1 MLTKKIKESEKLV
14 KAKRIF
20 HNRIF
25 GLTVLTVLLVL
36 SVIGVSSAVSPALA
50 LEEAPWCGMEEHLH
64 TDACYINEVLVCG
77 KRAHAHT
84 VNCYPVQLADNDI
97 NSLLTK
103 IDNTADKRL
112 RSVISV
118 TVREA
123 DRLSAQEEDEPPAP
137 AEPEPVPQEAAPVT
151 PEQIVRINATVARY
165 GIQPSVVLNEALNTP
180 SRSDDGI
187 HEDELP
193 SGISDGIATSNPST
207 GTLSLGDQ
215 PNTNDN
221 YVNFYIRLDGKI
233 AMIGS
238 TKMQTVSSND
248 WSFDFVVSKSDIASL
263 YQSVVETGLSDSNV
277 QVTGGAYYL
286 RYNTNGSTTQFGNA
300 ADVSTNNV
308 TFGSKWG
315 SSADPCYA
323 ILSYSRTTT
332 SPVDFYTL
340 TMDRSAVGEP
350 AQTKYVEGGS
360 YSYQLPDPGDGYHWE
375 DEAHN
380 TITKVSLTGPTTV
393 SLKAD
398 SFTVRYLVDGA
409 AYAEPAG
416 ILPGAMYTVAEPP
429 EGWRC
434 WRSQSGLLYYGGTE
448 ISINADL
455 QLTAVRNVTVRFVYL
470 NGEPDEQQV
479 LQGEA
484 VTLPAG
490 RWKDKAGTTFTGGQ
504 STTVNSDMTFTEV
517 LPPPLT
523 VSYNVNWSTPTQLQ
537 APATAPSVVGA
548 TSVEVASGT
557 SLTVS
562 RVSSRV
568 VSSLFTGFGPK
579 NARSG
584 AVYFVGWRAENG
596 ELLQPDTSVSYAEL
610 SAYDTNGD
618 GKIVLTGVWDYNS
631 LRSVNFFVKLNS
643 SFSAG
648 ETTAV
653 YYTPSIFATYLG
665 GVPDGSNMTTLNGK
679 YSIQY
684 DSSTTTYLANDKKIR
699 AMYGSTS
706 VPWLAQMPSDQYI
719 FEQLKKYVQGGGTL
733 SVQNDAGE
741 FETVSVNDLNENAY
755 AIRWYLFKA
764 VVDTVP
770 NWHIDGV
777 LVRKEGKVQTTKT
790 FSGNPTLIERAKE
803 GFYITAVNARESK
816 RYIMTIAEPTDE
828 ERQRILAER
837 GLTTEQITAWL
848 TATGDGT
855 GRHFLWEFG
864 DVDYGETWTVTEY
877 PPDLADLADYAEWVI
892 IDASAMNQSSSGTG
906 GSVSVTGVTQATDV
920 ENPEWLRVEFN
931 NIYFY
936 SNSLMLKKE
945 DAATG
950 RSLAGASFQFYQ
962 DGALMTFDFDA
973 QTGLYIY
980 NSSGGGAY
988 STLVCDGYTNIST
1001 SGFAYDRGEITVR
1014 EVEAPEGYGLVGDI
1028 TIGYLTETGGD
1039 IGLTSDVSFAK
1050 YDRGLLTVKNHAAQN
1065 EVTVIKHWNCQ
1076 DAEREDIVVQLL
1088 ANGSANDAADILKS
1102 TGQSATQTLTSVHGW
1117 TYTWHNLPDYAN
1129 GVPVSWSVSELRIGS
1144 EQAKADGSFANWIV
1158 SYRTNTSSG
1167 TSLIIENTP
1176 KRPMLYLQKVDR
1188 VTGAHLR
1195 GAQFSLIAVDDN
1207 GNAAANAVEKIGVT
1221 DENGSLSFDNLR
1233 YNQRYRLIETIA
1245 PAGYFAYE
1253 DPAYFTLT
1261 EDGTVTVEAHEAVF
1275 SAGTAFHIR
1284 VTDPAG
1290 HNLPETGGAGAF
1302 RYSIAGAAALLAAL
1316 SLALYLRKKREEGRK
1331 TT

>member
-1 MLTKKIKESEKLV
+1 ML
-14 KAKRIF
+14 A
-20 HNRIF
+20 
-25 GLTVLTVLLVL
+25 VLLVL
-36 SVIGVSSAVSPALA
+36 SVIGVSGAVSPALA

-123 DRLSAQEEDEPPAP
+123 DRLSAQEEDAPAAP

-207 GTLSLGDQ
+207 GTLALGDQ

-221 YVNFYIRLDGKI
+221 YINFYIRLDGKI

-238 TKMQTVSSND
+238 AELTASATSGGWFPIYDFSS
-248 WSFDFVVSKSDIASL
+248 SKTNIATL
-263 YQSVVETGLSDSNV
+263 YQSVVETGLSASNL

-286 RYNTNGSTTQFGNA
+286 RYNTDGSTTQFGNA
-300 ADVSTNNV
+300 ASVSSNDIV
-308 TFGSKWG
+308 FGSSWG
-315 SSADPCYA
+315 STVNPRYA
-323 ILSYSRTTT
+323 ILSYNRTTT
-332 SPVDFYTL
+332 NPVDFYTL
-340 TMDRSAVGEP
+340 TMDRSAAGEA

-360 YSYQLPDPGDGYHWE
+360 YSYQLPDPGDGRHWE
-375 DEAHN
+375 DDTGKA
-380 TITKVSLTGPTTV
+380 ITNVSLTKPTTV
-393 SLKAD
+393 YLKKN
-398 SFTVRYLVDGA
+398 SFTVRYLLDGA
-409 AYAEPAG
+409 EYAEDTG
-416 ILPGAMYTVAEPP
+416 ILPGAMYTIAAPP
-429 EGWRC
+429 EGCGC
-434 WRSQSGLLYYGGTE
+434 WRSQGSLLYYGGTE
-448 ISINADL
+448 IPINADL

-470 NGEPDEQQV
+470 DGETNEQQV

-484 VTLPAG
+484 FTLPAG
-490 RWKDKAGTTFTGGQ
+490 RWQNEAGTTFTGGQ
-504 STTVNSDMTFTEV
+504 STTVNGDMTFTEV

-523 VSYNVNWSTPTQLQ
+523 VNYNVNWSTPTQLQ

-548 TSVEVASGT
+548 MSVEVASGT

-568 VSSLFTGFGPK
+568 VSSPFTQFTGSS
-579 NARSG
+579 NLRSG

-610 SAYDTNGD
+610 SAYDTGGD
-618 GKIVLTGVWDYNS
+618 GTIALTGVWDFS
-631 LRSVNFFVKLNS
+631 PLKSVNFFVKLNS
-643 SFSAG
+643 SFAAG
-648 ETTAV
+648 ETGAD

-665 GVPDGSNMTTLNGK
+665 GVPDGSTLTSLNNK

-684 DSSTTTYLANDKKIR
+684 DSSTTYLANDRLIR
-699 AMYGSTS
+699 AMYGSTEGL
-706 VPWLAQMPSDQYI
+706 WLAQLPSDQYI
-719 FEQLKKYVQGGGTL
+719 FEQLKRYVQGGGQL

-741 FETVSVNDLNENAY
+741 FETVNVNDLNENAF
-755 AIRWYLFKA
+755 AIRWYAFK
-764 VVDTVP
+764 VVSDYP
-770 NWHIDGV
+770 IEDWHVDGV
-777 LVRKEGKVQTTKT
+777 LIRKEGKVQTTKT
-790 FSGNPTLIERAKE
+790 FSGNPTLIDRAKE
-803 GFYITAVNARESK
+803 GFYITAVNKRETR
-816 RYIMTIAEPTDE
+816 RYVMTIAEPTDD

-837 GLTTEQITAWL
+837 GLTATQITAWL
-848 TATGDGT
+848 TATDDGT

-864 DVDYGETWTVTEY
+864 DVDYGEEWTVTEY
-877 PPDLADLADYAEWVI
+877 PPKLTDLADYAEWVV
-892 IDASAMNQSSSGTG
+892 IDASATNQSSSGTG
-906 GSVSVTGVTQATDV
+906 GAVSVTGVTQATDV

-962 DGALMTFDFDA
+962 SGALMTFDFDA
-973 QTGLYIY
+973 QTGLYTY

-1001 SGFAYDRGEITVR
+1001 SGFAYDMGEIAVR

-1050 YDRGLLTVKNHAAQN
+1050 YDRGLLTIENRAAQN

-1117 TYTWHNLPDYAN
+1117 TYSWHNLPDYAN

-1158 SYRTNTSSG
+1158 SYRTNTSGGG

-1176 KRPMLYLQKVDR
+1176 KRPMLYLEKVDHI
-1188 VTGAHLR
+1188 TGVPLR
-1195 GAQFSLIAVDDN
+1195 GAQFSLIAVDAD
-1207 GNAAANAVEKIGVT
+1207 GNIATNAVEKVGVT
-1221 DENGSLSFDNLR
+1221 DETGSLSFDNLR

-1253 DPAYFTLT
+1253 APAYFTLA

-1302 RYSIAGAAALLAAL
+1302 RYYIAGAAALLVAL

>member
-1 MLTKKIKESEKLV
+1 M

-20 HNRIF
+20 RNRIF
-25 GLTVLTVLLVL
+25 GLAVLTVLLVL

-207 GTLSLGDQ
+207 GTLNLGDQ

-238 TKMQTVSSND
+238 TKMQSLLDGLFSY
-248 WSFDFVVSKSDIASL
+248 SFFVPRSTIASL
-263 YQSVVETGLSDSNV
+263 YQSVVETDLTPSNL
-277 QVTGGAYYL
+277 QADNAAYCLY
-286 RYNTNGSTTQFGNA
+286 YNTTGSTSQF
-300 ADVSTNNV
+300 STKATTSSNNV
-308 TFGSKWG
+308 TFA
-315 SSADPCYA
+315 SSGTFGGESIDAHYA
-323 ILSYSRTTT
+323 ILSRNRS
-332 SPVDFYTL
+332 SADPVDFYTL
-340 TMDRSAVGEP
+340 TMDRSAVGEA

-375 DEAHN
+375 DDTDK
-380 TITKVSLTGPTTV
+380 TITEVSLTKPTTV
-393 SLKAD
+393 YLKKN

-409 AYAEPAG
+409 AYAKPAG

-584 AVYFVGWRAENG
+584 AVYFVGWRAENE

-643 SFSAG
+643 SFADG
-648 ETTAV
+648 ETGAD

-665 GVPDGSNMTTLNGK
+665 GVPDGSTSTSLNNE

-684 DSSTTTYLANDKKIR
+684 NSSTTYLANDKRIR
-699 AMYGSTS
+699 AMYGSTEGL
-706 VPWLAQMPSDQYI
+706 WLAQLPSDQYI
-719 FEQLKKYVQGGGTL
+719 FEQLKGYVEGGGQL

-741 FETVSVNDLNENAY
+741 FETVNVNDLNENAF
-755 AIRWYLFKA
+755 AIRWYVFK
-764 VVDTVP
+764 VVSDYP
-770 NWHIDGV
+770 IENWHIDGV
-777 LVRKEGKVQTTKT
+777 LIRKEGKVQTTKT

-816 RYIMTIAEPTDE
+816 RYIMTIAEPTNE
-828 ERQRILAER
+828 ERQRILLER
-837 GLTTEQITAWL
+837 GLTETQITAWL
-848 TATGDGT
+848 TATDDGT

-892 IDASAMNQSSSGTG
+892 IDASATNQSSSGTG
-906 GSVSVTGVTQATDV
+906 GTVSVTGVTQATDV

-950 RSLAGASFQFYQ
+950 RSLAGASFQLYQ
-962 DGALMTFDFDA
+962 GGALMTFDFDA
-973 QTGLYIY
+973 QTGLYTY

-1001 SGFAYDRGEITVR
+1001 SGFAYDMGVITVR

-1195 GAQFSLIAVDDN
+1195 GAQFSLIAVDDS

-1253 DPAYFTLT
+1253 APAYFTLA

>member
-1 MLTKKIKESEKLV
+1 ML
-14 KAKRIF
+14 A
-20 HNRIF
+20 
-25 GLTVLTVLLVL
+25 VLLVL

-123 DRLSAQEEDEPPAP
+123 DRLSAQEEDAP
-137 AEPEPVPQEAAPVT
+137 VAPTEPETVPQEAAPVT

-221 YVNFYIRLDGKI
+221 YINFYIRLDGKI

-238 TKMQTVSSND
+238 TKMQASETNGG
-248 WSFDFVVSKSDIASL
+248 WYKYNFCVSKSNVAAL
-263 YQSVVETGLSDSNV
+263 YQGVVETGLSASNV
-277 QVTGGAYYL
+277 QVTGGTYYL
-286 RYNTNGSTTQFGNA
+286 RYNTNGSTTQFWNE
-300 ADVSTNNV
+300 ADVSTNDV
-308 TFGSKWG
+308 IFGFSRYN
-315 SSADPCYA
+315 SADPRYA
-323 ILSYSRTTT
+323 ILSYSRTST

-340 TMDRSAVGEP
+340 TMDRSAVGEA

-360 YSYQLPDPGDGYHWE
+360 YSYQLPEPGDGRHWE
-375 DEAHN
+375 DDTGKA
-380 TITKVSLTGPTTV
+380 ITKVSLTKPTTV
-393 SLKAD
+393 YLKKN
-398 SFTVRYLVDGA
+398 SFTVRYLLDGA
-409 AYAEPAG
+409 EYAEDTG
-416 ILPGAMYTVAEPP
+416 ILPGARYTIAAPP
-429 EGWRC
+429 EGCGC
-434 WRSQSGLLYYGGTE
+434 WRSQGSLLYYGGTE

-470 NGEPDEQQV
+470 DGETNEQQV

-484 VTLPAG
+484 FTLPAG
-490 RWKDKAGTTFTGGQ
+490 RWKDEAGTTFTGGQ
-504 STTVNSDMTFTEV
+504 STTVNGDMTFTEA

-523 VSYNVNWSTPTQLQ
+523 VNYNVNWSTPTQLQ

-548 TSVEVASGT
+548 MSVEVASGT

-568 VSSLFTGFGPK
+568 VSSPFTQFTGSS
-579 NARSG
+579 NLRSG

-610 SAYDTNGD
+610 SAYDTDGD
-618 GKIVLTGVWDYNS
+618 GKIALTGVWDFS
-631 LRSVNFFVKLNS
+631 PLKSVNFFVKLNS
-643 SFSAG
+643 SFAAG
-648 ETTAV
+648 ETGAD

-665 GVPDGSNMTTLNGK
+665 GVPDGSTLTSLNNK

-684 DSSTTTYLANDKKIR
+684 DSSTTYLANDRLIR
-699 AMYGSTS
+699 AMYGSTEGL
-706 VPWLAQMPSDQYI
+706 WLAQLPSDQYI
-719 FEQLKKYVQGGGTL
+719 FEQLKRYVQGGGQL

-741 FETVSVNDLNENAY
+741 FETVNVNDLNENAF
-755 AIRWYLFKA
+755 AIRWYAFK
-764 VVDTVP
+764 VVSDYP
-770 NWHIDGV
+770 IEDWHVDGV
-777 LVRKEGKVQTTKT
+777 LIRKEGKVQTTKA
-790 FSGNPTLIERAKE
+790 FSGNPTLIDRAKE
-803 GFYITAVNARESK
+803 GFYITAVNKRESK
-816 RYIMTIAEPTDE
+816 RYIMTIAEPTDD

-837 GLTTEQITAWL
+837 GLTATQITAWL
-848 TATGDGT
+848 TATDDGT

-877 PPDLADLADYAEWVI
+877 PPKLTDLADYAEWVV
-892 IDASAMNQSSSGTG
+892 IDASATNQSSSGTG
-906 GSVSVTGVTQATDV
+906 GAVSVTGVTQATDV

-962 DGALMTFDFDA
+962 GGALMTFDFDP
-973 QTGLYIY
+973 QTGLYTY

-1001 SGFAYDRGEITVR
+1001 SGFAYDMGEIAVR

-1028 TIGYLTETGGD
+1028 TIGYLNETGGD

-1050 YDRGLLTVKNHAAQN
+1050 YDRGLLTVKNRAAQN

-1088 ANGSANDAADILKS
+1088 ANGSANDAAEILKGIE
-1102 TGQSATQTLTSVHGW
+1102 TGNEKTQSATQTLTSVHGW

-1253 DPAYFTLT
+1253 APAYFTLA

>member
-263 YQSVVETGLSDSNV
+263 YQSVVETGLTASNL
-277 QVTGGAYYL
+277 QTDNANYYLCYNTTGGTA
-286 RYNTNGSTTQFGNA
+286 QFSA
-300 ADVSTNNV
+300 AV
-308 TFGSKWG
+308 
-315 SSADPCYA
+315 
-323 ILSYSRTTT
+323 TT
-332 SPVDFYTL
+332 SSDNVIFASSWIWDGDSVSARHVVLSSNRSPANPVDFYTL

-398 SFTVRYLVDGA
+398 RFTVRYLVDGA
-409 AYAEPAG
+409 AYAKPAG

-429 EGWRC
+429 EGWCC

-490 RWKDKAGTTFTGGQ
+490 RWKDEAGTTFTGGQ
-504 STTVNSDMTFTEV
+504 STTVNGDMTFTEV

-643 SFSAG
+643 SFADG
-648 ETTAV
+648 ETGAD

-665 GVPDGSNMTTLNGK
+665 GVPDGSTSTSLNNE

-684 DSSTTTYLANDKKIR
+684 NSSTTYLANDKRIR
-699 AMYGSTS
+699 AMYGSTEGL
-706 VPWLAQMPSDQYI
+706 WLAQLPSDQYI
-719 FEQLKKYVQGGGTL
+719 FEQLKGYVEGGGQL

-741 FETVSVNDLNENAY
+741 FETVNVNDLNENAF
-755 AIRWYLFKA
+755 AI
-764 VVDTVP
+764 
-770 NWHIDGV
+770 
-777 LVRKEGKVQTTKT
+777 RKEGKVQTTKT

-837 GLTTEQITAWL
+837 GLTPAQITAWL
-848 TATGDGT
+848 TATDDGT

-877 PPDLADLADYAEWVI
+877 PPDLADLADYAEWVV
-892 IDASAMNQSSSGTG
+892 IDASATNQSSSGTG
-906 GSVSVTGVTQATDV
+906 SAVSVTGVTQATDV

-950 RSLAGASFQFYQ
+950 RSLAGASFQLYQ
-962 DGALMTFDFDA
+962 GGALMTFDFDA
-973 QTGLYIY
+973 QTGLYTY

-1001 SGFAYDRGEITVR
+1001 SGFAYDMGVITVR

-1050 YDRGLLTVKNHAAQN
+1050 YDRGLLTVKNHAARRR
-1065 EVTVIKHWNCQ
+1065 T
-1076 DAEREDIVVQLL
+1076 R
-1088 ANGSANDAADILKS
+1088 SPSSS
-1102 TGQSATQTLTSVHGW
+1102 TGTARTPSARTLW
-1117 TYTWHNLPDYAN
+1117 Y
-1129 GVPVSWSVSELRIGS
+1129 
-1144 EQAKADGSFANWIV
+1144 SFWPTAARMMPPI
-1158 SYRTNTSSG
+1158 
-1167 TSLIIENTP
+1167 
-1176 KRPMLYLQKVDR
+1176 
-1188 VTGAHLR
+1188 
-1195 GAQFSLIAVDDN
+1195 FS
-1207 GNAAANAVEKIGVT
+1207 
-1221 DENGSLSFDNLR
+1221 R
-1233 YNQRYRLIETIA
+1233 A
-1245 PAGYFAYE
+1245 PAN
-1253 DPAYFTLT
+1253 PP
-1261 EDGTVTVEAHEAVF
+1261 
-1275 SAGTAFHIR
+1275 R
-1284 VTDPAG
+1284 
-1290 HNLPETGGAGAF
+1290 
-1302 RYSIAGAAALLAAL
+1302 R
-1316 SLALYLRKKREEGRK
+1316 R
-1331 TT
+1331 